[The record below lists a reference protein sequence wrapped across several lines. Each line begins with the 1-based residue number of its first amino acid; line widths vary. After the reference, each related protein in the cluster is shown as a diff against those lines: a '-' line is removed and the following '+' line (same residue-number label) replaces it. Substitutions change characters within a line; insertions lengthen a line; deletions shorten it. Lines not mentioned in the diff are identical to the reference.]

1 MKSSAE
7 HRRRTRADIQEVE
20 HPGAST
26 IIGQAQ
32 MNLLTAAAMYCLANL
47 PR

>member
-20 HPGAST
+20 DPGAPAM
-26 IIGQAQ
+26 IGQAQ
-32 MNLLTAAAMYCLANL
+32 MTLLTPAAMYCLANL